1 MIERRRRFSGRDLL
15 LDMQFPWV
23 PADHSSIC
31 RCILK
36 SPRIGP
42 MSFGMI
48 SYVRENQHESK
59 DCFIPARVPKASGG
73 CGQIVTQ
80 RHRPA
85 RLKNFHLPDG
95 RSHAT
100 LVNIEEGFCG
110 LQDHHRYRATSF
122 AKASCN
128 DRRGYCRLPPKDFG
142 SLALISVLFVEHQR
156 EIVPEKPPRAVM
168 RVADLFAKRGSNQK
182 EMSSPGAGSVGAKK
196 TAGFK
201 EPCGF
206 Y

>member
-1 MIERRRRFSGRDLL
+1 
-15 LDMQFPWV
+15 
-23 PADHSSIC
+23 
-31 RCILK
+31 
-36 SPRIGP
+36 
-42 MSFGMI
+42 
-48 SYVRENQHESK
+48 
-59 DCFIPARVPKASGG
+59 
-73 CGQIVTQ
+73 VTQ
-80 RHRPA
+80 RHRAA
-85 RLKNFHLPDG
+85 RLKEFQLLDG

-128 DRRGYCRLPPKDFG
+128 NRRGYCWLPKDFG
-142 SLALISVLFVEHQR
+142 SLVLISMRFVEHER
-156 EIVPEKPPRAVM
+156 EIMPEKPPRAVIW
-168 RVADLFAKRGSNQK
+168 VADLFAKRGSNQK
-182 EMSSPGAGSVGAKK
+182 EMSSPGAGSVAAKK

>member
-1 MIERRRRFSGRDLL
+1 LFYPGLG
-15 LDMQFPWV
+15 F
-23 PADHSSIC
+23 
-31 RCILK
+31 
-36 SPRIGP
+36 
-42 MSFGMI
+42 
-48 SYVRENQHESK
+48 
-59 DCFIPARVPKASGG
+59 PKANGG

-80 RHRPA
+80 RDRA
-85 RLKNFHLPDG
+85 GRLKEFQLLDG

-110 LQDHHRYRATSF
+110 LQDHHRCRATSF

-128 DRRGYCRLPPKDFG
+128 DRRGYCWLPPKDFG
-142 SLALISVLFVEHQR
+142 SPVLIPMLFVEH
-156 EIVPEKPPRAVM
+156 EIEIMPEKPPRAVM
-168 RVADLFAKRGSNQK
+168 RVADLFAKRGSNQR
-182 EMSSPGAGSVGAKK
+182 EMRSPGAGSVAAKK

>member
-1 MIERRRRFSGRDLL
+1 
-15 LDMQFPWV
+15 
-23 PADHSSIC
+23 
-31 RCILK
+31 
-36 SPRIGP
+36 

-48 SYVRENQHESK
+48 SYVREKQHERK
-59 DCFIPARVPKASGG
+59 DCFIPAWVPKANDG

-80 RHRPA
+80 RDRPA
-85 RLKNFHLPDG
+85 RLKEFQLLDG
-95 RSHAT
+95 RSHAN
-100 LVNIEEGFCG
+100 LVNIEEEFYG
-110 LQDHHRYRATSF
+110 LQDHHRCRATSF

-128 DRRGYCRLPPKDFG
+128 DRRGYCWLPPKDFG
-142 SLALISVLFVEHQR
+142 SLCSSRCCLLSIKRDNA
-156 EIVPEKPPRAVM
+156 EKPPRAVM

-182 EMSSPGAGSVGAKK
+182 EEQPGAGSVAAKK